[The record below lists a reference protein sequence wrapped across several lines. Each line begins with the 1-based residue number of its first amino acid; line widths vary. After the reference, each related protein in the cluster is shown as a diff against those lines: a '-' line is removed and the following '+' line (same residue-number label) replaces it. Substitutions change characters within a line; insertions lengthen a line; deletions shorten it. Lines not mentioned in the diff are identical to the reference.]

1 MRTPHATLV
10 THGPKTAATKPV
22 NLLRD
27 CDAITRLD
35 TRTKMANTCRIIAR
49 KIFDTVG

>member
-35 TRTKMANTCRIIAR
+35 TRTKTANTCRMIR
-49 KIFDTVG
+49 GKV